1 MNWNK
6 YLAITAVF
14 LAAIGVAFAGMVWKV
29 NDMAESD
36 CQETLQQEVRN
47 LSEDIE
53 KHIASDREQLEV
65 VADILSGYEN
75 LDCEEVKNIL
85 KSYETRSVISRIY
98 ILLPDNTVMLK
109 DGSNVDVDGSL
120 SFEVETSHGI
130 HMSGKEIDLLE
141 GKEVLRHF
149 VPIVKDGE
157 TVGILYGVMELE
169 RLPEFW
175 SANAFGGKM
184 SIYLVERETG
194 DFLMDTWHNELG
206 NIFEKDYQEL
216 GEGYNEEKL
225 WKGMIEGKEGY
236 SVLTSASN
244 KENMHFY
251 YAPLKVN
258 QWMLAISIQ
267 ETAVFQNAAET
278 KSMLYLYGGFVVV
291 CFVIYFIGLLW
302 YRRNET
308 DEEKQRLEM
317 VNYIYDVE
325 KTLFSAYRTEDYA
338 VRALE
343 RIGEMTTAEAVF
355 LKIFDLQD
363 DGRLYLWC
371 RKDEKRKQLEEVLEE
386 NGYFKNNFPEESKSL
401 IWYEAKDRKT
411 DDKKAVQAG
420 QTALLSGVMATKMED
435 VSGKLI
441 GVLGAVNMKEYW
453 KNPVL
458 LENVILSFSMFYNN
472 LRSFKIIKEMGEND
486 LLTGLLNRN
495 SYQKR
500 LLEYPK
506 QYKKSIA
513 CIYAD
518 ANGLH
523 ELNNNQGHEAGDRML
538 QCVAGLLQDNFGV
551 ADTYRIGGDEFVAF
565 DLDRPKEETLDKI
578 KAVDKELETH
588 GYHISVGVQWVQ
600 ELTSMDDLIREAERL
615 MYGAKRNYYE
625 QMGIDRRARD

>member
-14 LAAIGVAFAGMVWKV
+14 LTAIGVAFACMVWKV
-29 NDMAESD
+29 NEMAESD
-36 CQETLQQEVRN
+36 CQETLQHEVRD
-47 LSEDIE
+47 LSENIE

-65 VADILSGYEN
+65 VADILSEYEE
-75 LDCEEVKNIL
+75 LDCREVKDIL

-109 DGSNVDVDGSL
+109 DGSRVDVDGSL

-141 GKEVLRHF
+141 GKEVMRHF

-157 TVGILYGVMELE
+157 TVGILYGVMELK

-175 SANAFGGKM
+175 SVNAFGGKM

-206 NIFEKDYQEL
+206 NIFEKDYQGL
-216 GEGYNEEKL
+216 GDGYNEEKL
-225 WKGMIEGKEGY
+225 WKRIIEGEEGY
-236 SVLTSASN
+236 SVLSSRSN
-244 KENMHFY
+244 KEKLHFY
-251 YAPLKVN
+251 YAPLSIN

-278 KSMLYLYGGFVVV
+278 KSMLYLYGGFVIV
-291 CFVIYFIGLLW
+291 CFAIYFIGLLW

-308 DEEKQRLEM
+308 NEEKQRLEM

-355 LKIFDLQD
+355 LKIFDLPD

-371 RKDEKRKQLEEVLEE
+371 RKDEKRKELEKVLEE
-386 NGYFKNNFPEESKSL
+386 KGFFRNSFPEESKSL
-401 IWYEAKDRKT
+401 IWYGAKDRRA
-411 DDKKAVQAG
+411 DDKKGAQIG
-420 QTALLSGVMATKMED
+420 RTPLLSGVMATKMED

-500 LLEYPK
+500 LPEYPK
-506 QYKKSIA
+506 RYKKSIA

-523 ELNNNQGHEAGDRML
+523 ELNNSQGHEAGDRML
-538 QCVAGLLQDNFGV
+538 QCVASLMQENFGA
-551 ADTYRIGGDEFVAF
+551 ADTYRTGGDEFVAF
-565 DLDRPKEETLDKI
+565 DLDRPKEATLEKI
-578 KAVDKELETH
+578 KAIDEELEAQ
-588 GYHISVGVQWVQ
+588 GYHISVGVQWEQ
-600 ELTSMDDLIREAERL
+600 ELTSMDDLVREAERL

-625 QMGIDRRARD
+625 QLGIDRRARN